1 MSTKTTFLLNP
12 PSDLFI
18 DGKWQP
24 AADGETFEVIDPATN
39 DLIVN
44 VANGAVEDGIAAVAA
59 AHEAGLSWAATAPRA
74 RSEILR
80 RAFELMIE
88 QRDAIAELIVRE
100 SGKSWSD
107 ATGEVTY
114 AAEFFRWFAEEAVRA
129 TGSVQTA
136 PGGDKKILVLL
147 QPVGVSIL
155 VTPWNF
161 PAAMA
166 TRKIGPAL
174 AAGATVVM
182 KPASDT
188 PLTALAIAAL
198 LTEAGVPAGVVN
210 VIPSRRYDVVEAMLD
225 DPRTR
230 KLSFTGSTHVGRV
243 LLAQAARSIVNCSME
258 LGGNGPFLVFA
269 DADLEAA
276 VEGAMVAKMR
286 NAGESCIAANRF
298 YVESSVAEEFGSR
311 LAEAMA
317 ALRVGPGLDRESDV
331 GPLINLAAR
340 DEIASMVEA
349 SVATGAKVL
358 TGGSAPDRPGSY
370 YEPTV
375 LTSVDPSDGILDEEI
390 FGPVAPVVSFEA
402 EAEAIEMA
410 NRTEYGLAAYVY
422 TGDLARAL
430 RVSEAIDTGMV
441 GVNRGFISDPAAPF
455 GGTKQSGLGREGGHE
470 GLMEFLEHKYL
481 AVDWSESS

>member
-1 MSTKTTFLLNP
+1 MSTSLYADP

-18 DGKWQP
+18 GGNWQP
-24 AADGETFEVIDPATN
+24 SSDGSTFKVTDPAT
-39 DLIVN
+39 DEVIVA
-44 VANGAVEDGIAAVAA
+44 VANATVEDGLAAVHA
-59 AHEAGLSWAATAPRA
+59 AHEAGKTWSRTAPRERA
-74 RSEILR
+74 EILR

-88 QRDAIAELIVRE
+88 RRDDIAELIVRE

-129 TGSVQTA
+129 NGSLQTA
-136 PGGDKKILVLL
+136 PAGEKKILVLL

-174 AAGATVVM
+174 AAGCTVVL

-188 PLTALAIAAL
+188 PLTALAIASL
-198 LTEAGVPAGVVN
+198 LTDAGVPPGVVN
-210 VIPSRRYDVVEAMLD
+210 VVPSRRYDVVGAMLD

-230 KLSFTGSTHVGRV
+230 KLSFTGSTGVGRR
-243 LLAQAARSIVNCSME
+243 LLEQAARTIVNCSME

-298 YVESSVAEEFGSR
+298 YVEAPVAEEFAAR

-317 ALRVGPGLDRESDV
+317 ALRVGPGLDRENDV
-331 GPLINLAAR
+331 GPLVNAAQR
-340 DEIASMVEA
+340 DEVASLVDA
-349 SVATGAKVL
+349 SVASGAKVL
-358 TGGSAPDRPGSY
+358 TGGHVPERPGCY

-375 LTSVDPSDGILDEEI
+375 LADVDPDDAILGEEI
-390 FGPVAPVVSFEA
+390 FGPVAPIVTFTS

-422 TGDLARAL
+422 SGDLARAL

-441 GVNRGFISDPAAPF
+441 GINRGFISDPAAPF

-481 AVDWSESS
+481 AVDWSA

>member
-1 MSTKTTFLLNP
+1 MSESTVFSDP
-12 PSDLFI
+12 ISDLYI
-18 DGKWQP
+18 GGKWVP
-24 AADGETFEVIDPATN
+24 ASDDGRFGVRDPAT
-39 DLIVN
+39 DELIVE
-44 VANGAVEDGIAAVAA
+44 VANGTVADGIAAVQA
-59 AHEAGLSWAATAPRA
+59 AHEAGPSWAATAPRA

-80 RAFELMIE
+80 KTFELML
-88 QRDAIAELIVRE
+88 QHRDEIAELIVRE

-129 TGSVQTA
+129 TSSVQMA
-136 PGGDKKILVLL
+136 PGGDKRILVLL
-147 QPVGVSIL
+147 QPVGVAVL

-174 AAGATVVM
+174 AAGCTVVL

-188 PLTALAIAAL
+188 PLTALAMGAL
-198 LTEAGVPAGVVN
+198 LAEAGLPPGVVN
-210 VIPSRRYDVVEAMLD
+210 VVPSRNYDMVGAMLD

-230 KLSFTGSTHVGRV
+230 KLSFTGSTHVGKV
-243 LLAQAARSIVNCSME
+243 LLEQAARTVTNCSME

-298 YVESSVAEEFGSR
+298 YVEASVADEFGAR
-311 LAEAMA
+311 LATAMA
-317 ALRVGPGLDRESDV
+317 ALRVGPGLERESDV
-331 GPLINLAAR
+331 GPLINARAR
-340 DEIASMVEA
+340 DEVASLVAA
-349 SVATGAKVL
+349 SVASGANVL
-358 TGGSAPDRPGSY
+358 TGGRAPEGVGSY

-375 LTSVDPSDGILDEEI
+375 LTNVGPSDAILDEEV
-390 FGPVAPVVSFEA
+390 FGPVAPVVSFET

-422 TGDLARAL
+422 TADLARAL

-441 GVNRGFISDPAAPF
+441 GINRGFISDPAAPF

-470 GLMEFLEHKYL
+470 GLMEFLEQKYL
-481 AVDWSESS
+481 AVDWSQPK

>member
-1 MSTKTTFLLNP
+1 MKSSMFKDP
-12 PSDLFI
+12 PSDLYI
-18 DGKWQP
+18 GGKWLP
-24 AADGETFEVIDPATN
+24 SSDDGRFEVRDPAT
-39 DLIVN
+39 DEVIVA
-44 VANGAVEDGIAAVAA
+44 VANGTMEDGISAVQA
-59 AHEAGLSWAATAPRA
+59 AHDAGREWAATAPRDRA
-74 RSEILR
+74 EILR

-88 QRDAIAELIVRE
+88 HRDDIAELIVRE

-147 QPVGVSIL
+147 QPVGVSVL

-161 PAAMA
+161 PAAMV

-174 AAGATVVM
+174 AAGCTVVL

-188 PLTALAIAAL
+188 PLTALAIGAL
-198 LTEAGVPAGVVN
+198 LAEAGVPPGVVN
-210 VIPSRRYDVVEAMLD
+210 VTPSRHYDMVEKMLD

-230 KLSFTGSTHVGRV
+230 KLSFTGSTHVGRI
-243 LLAQAARSIVNCSME
+243 LLEQAARSIVKCSME

-276 VEGAMVAKMR
+276 VEGAMAAKMR

-298 YVESSVAEEFGSR
+298 YVEESVVDEFGAR

-317 ALRVGPGLDRESDV
+317 KLRVGPGLERQNDV
-331 GPLINLAAR
+331 GPLINTAAR
-340 DEIASMVEA
+340 DEIAELVGA
-349 SVATGAKVL
+349 SVATGAKLL
-358 TGGSAPDRPGSY
+358 TGGRVPEGPGSY

-375 LTSVDPSDGILDEEI
+375 LTSVDPNDAILDEEI
-390 FGPVAPVVSFEA
+390 FGPVAPVVSFA
-402 EAEAIEMA
+402 TEAEAIEMA

-422 TGDLARAL
+422 SADLARAL

-441 GVNRGFISDPAAPF
+441 GINRGFISDPAAPF

-470 GLMEFLEHKYL
+470 GLMEFLEQKYL
-481 AVDWSESS
+481 AVDWSEPA